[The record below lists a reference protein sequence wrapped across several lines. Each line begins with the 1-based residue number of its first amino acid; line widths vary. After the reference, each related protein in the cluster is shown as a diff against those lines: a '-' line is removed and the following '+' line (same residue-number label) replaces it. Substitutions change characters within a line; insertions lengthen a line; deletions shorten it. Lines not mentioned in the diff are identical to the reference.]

1 MHDIFS
7 LPPGG
12 YPQELLSLRSEIIS
26 RTLAGHIDSAY
37 EMYQFELEQLNELSI
52 RVFELPRE
60 HFELEHRLSQLDY
73 AKDSAEMESIMQQ
86 MEQLKLA
93 AGFPQERID
102 DPMGAGKPAELR
114 EIEERMQQAAERSD
128 MAESVRLSQQWLERM
143 RFYGYPQPGMEQQEQ
158 AYQAFLEQEE
168 DLNRQVPPEYLATM
182 RSLAMALYRGNMD
195 EVMRQHEQQIEIAQ
209 SLGIN
214 VQRMSR
220 EYFELQ
226 HRISKAAR
234 RNDQAELAQ
243 LQQELEELQ
252 PADQPVMEMFVDPSG
267 VMGLPPEY
275 AELARACAE
284 AFENGDEAE
293 ALRLSQQMQ
302 KLLESSGN
310 IYNIMNII
318 ESEPEG

>member
-12 YPQELLSLRSEIIS
+12 YPQDLLSLRSEIIS

-37 EMYQFELEQLNELSI
+37 EMYQFELEQLRERGI
-52 RVFELPRE
+52 RVFDLPRE

-73 AKDSAEMESIMQQ
+73 AQHSTEMDGIIARMD
-86 MEQLKLA
+86 QLKLA
-93 AGFPQERID
+93 AGFPQERVD
-102 DPMGAGKPAELR
+102 DPMGQGKPAELL
-114 EIEERMQQAAERSD
+114 ELEAQMQHAAERAD
-128 MAESVRLSQQWLERM
+128 MAESLRISTQWLERM
-143 RFYGYPQPGMEQQEQ
+143 RYYGYPQPGMEQQEQ
-158 AYQAFLEQEE
+158 AYQEFLEQEE
-168 DLNRQVPPEYLATM
+168 ELQRQVPPEYLATM
-182 RSLAMALYRGNMD
+182 RALAMALYRGDMD
-195 EVMRQHEQQIEIAQ
+195 EVLLQHEQQIRIAE

-214 VQRMSR
+214 IQRMTR

-234 RNDQAELAQ
+234 RNDQAQLAE

-252 PADQPVMEMFVDPSG
+252 PADQQVMELFVDPSG

-275 AELARACAE
+275 ADLARECAE
-284 AFENGDEAE
+284 AFERGDEAE
-293 ALRLSQQMQ
+293 AIRISQQMQ

-318 ESEPEG
+318 DGEAGA